1 MQAFH
6 NDPAIKQLYIDRLI
20 RHAQADE
27 LVQGTGWKHGK
38 GCAVGCTLEAY
49 QHSLYPTELGILEE
63 FAHLEDRIFEG
74 LPNDQAMTFP
84 LEFLQAFPVGMTEA
98 SQRMVLWRFKAWL
111 LTPVVDGGLAVVA
124 EGYPDVIAAVER
136 VRRLIDRE
144 IAGDVVSRDE
154 WAEARAAAAR
164 AARAAEAWAAAARS
178 ARAALSRTVL
188 GKSEAWT
195 RCREKLIELI
205 LSGGFPTSQDIIEID
220 EVS

>member
-6 NDPAIKQLYIDRLI
+6 NDPAIKQLYTDRLI

-63 FAHLEDRIFEG
+63 FAYLEDGIFEG
-74 LPNDQAMTFP
+74 LPNGQAMTFP

-98 SQRMVLWRFKAWL
+98 SQRTVLWRFKAWL

-124 EGYPDVIAAVER
+124 EGHPDIIAAVER

-144 IAGDVVSRDE
+144 IAGDVVSHDE
-154 WAEARAAAAR
+154 WCVAESAAAR
-164 AARAAEAWAAAARS
+164 ASSSAAAAASWS
-178 ARAALSRTVL
+178 ANGNT
-188 GKSEAWT
+188 EAWS

-205 LSGGFPTSQDIIEID
+205 SG
-220 EVS
+220 

>member
-6 NDPAIKQLYIDRLI
+6 NDPAIKQRYVDRLI

-124 EGYPDVIAAVER
+124 EGYPGVVAAVER

-144 IAGDVVSRDE
+144 IAGDVVGGNE
-154 WAEARAAAAR
+154 WAEARAAAGAR
-164 AARAAEAWAAAARS
+164 AAAWAAEAAWAAAW
-178 ARAALSRTVL
+178 AAAEAAAWAATAAA
-188 GKSEAWT
+188 SEANGNTEAWSW
-195 RCREKLIELI
+195 CREKLIELI
-205 LSGGFPTSQDIIEID
+205 SKQKA
-220 EVS
+220 